1 MKLFVRTFFV
11 LVALLTA
18 TVSQAQFYN
27 GSRQQFGKNRVQYQ
41 DFLWQQYKFGALET
55 YFYKGG
61 RDVAR
66 YTAISA
72 HKHLKDLERVFDF
85 ALDERLQFVVY
96 NSLTDFRQSNI
107 GLSNEEQFNI
117 GGVTRIVGTKIFVY
131 NEGDRALLD
140 KQVRSGIAQVM
151 LDQMMYGGNWREVIR
166 NSTLLNLPEWY
177 TKGLVDHVGRGWDAE
192 TEMRI
197 KDGVLTG
204 RFDKFNRLEGDEA
217 ALAGH
222 MIWRYVSDVYGESV
236 VPNILYMTRVSRNAE
251 SGFLFVLGVSL
262 KTLSEECVAYY
273 RDRFTEQDRLRKPL
287 VFDEFPMKH
296 KRTIAYTQFEV
307 SPNGRYAAWV
317 SNELGRY
324 KVFVYDISNKKRT
337 VIARGEHRLN
347 RIIDKSYPVLAW
359 HPGSRGLSY
368 IVERKGE
375 PFMRT
380 YSLDDKKTT
389 VKPVLN
395 VEKVLDL
402 AYSPDGQTIVF
413 SAVREG
419 RTDLYLHYIIGNRQE
434 QLTDDQWD
442 DLDPRF
448 TSDGTQLIFSSD
460 RTDDTLRA
468 NGDVALTAGM
478 KDIFLYD
485 LDTRSLLLTRLSNTP
500 SANET
505 SPAAFDSASYTYLS
519 DAGGTMNRW
528 LVRYDSAV
536 SHVDT
541 TVHYRYFTRNERVT
555 DFNRGALDQEVD
567 ARGGRYSELF
577 FSEGKYRFHV
587 GRTDEGRTAQQ
598 NATDPGAPDPR
609 GTPGG
614 GAVTDDM
621 SPVLKV
627 DPLVPRVAKPDEVDV
642 SNYRF
647 LGETDAPA
655 NGSGTNTAGNTV
667 MDQGGTVVARV
678 DSAQKAF
685 AFPEQR
691 NYNLNFT
698 TDEVQSQ
705 VDNSYNNG
713 FYQPING
720 ADNLNPGLSGL
731 IKMAVSDLF
740 EDHKIVGGY
749 RLALDLNNNDWMLQ
763 YINLKR
769 RVDKDITFTRQA
781 IQSFIGFNVVKTH
794 THVFTYRM
802 TYPFNELSSVRLS
815 LIERYDRRVFQSTDL
830 FSLQERNQYDITSGV
845 KLEYVFDSSLPRG
858 LNLWTGWKA
867 KLFGE
872 YYRSVDENTG
882 EMTVLGLDLRHSLR
896 VHREIIWVNRLA
908 GSSSI
913 GARRV
918 LFFLGGVDN
927 WLFPRFDP
935 SIPIDFTQPYFY
947 QGLSTP
953 VRGFFYNAR
962 NGNSFG
968 VLNSE
973 LRVPIFRWLMNRP
986 IRSDFLHNF
995 QVATFVDAGAAWT
1008 GPDPYSSENTFNT
1021 TTYENNPLT
1030 ITVDNQREPIVA
1042 GYGFG
1047 LRTRLLGYFVR
1058 TDWAWGID
1066 DGVILD
1072 PVFYFSL
1079 SLDI

>member
-1 MKLFVRTFFV
+1 MRFFHRIPITTT
-11 LVALLTA
+11 ALLVVGMA
-18 TVSQAQFYN
+18 MGQFYN
-27 GSRQQFGKNRVQYQ
+27 GSRQEFGKNRVQYQ
-41 DFLWQQYKFGALET
+41 DFLWQHYKFGALET

-72 HKHLKDLERVFDF
+72 HRHLKQLEQTFDY

-107 GLSNEEQFNI
+107 GLSNDEQFNI

-151 LDQMMYGGNWREVIR
+151 LDQMMYGGNWREVIK

-177 TKGLVDHVGRGWDAE
+177 TKGLIDHVGRGWDAQIE
-192 TEMRI
+192 SRV
-197 KDGVLTG
+197 KDGVLSG
-204 RFDKFNRLEGDEA
+204 RFDKFNRLEGEEA
-217 ALAGH
+217 ELAGH

-273 RDRFTEQDRLRKPL
+273 RDRFVAQDRDRKAM
-287 VFDEFPMKH
+287 VADELPVRN
-296 KRTIAYTQFEV
+296 KRTIGYTQFEV

-324 KVFVYDISNKKRT
+324 KVYVYDISNKKRK
-337 VIARGEHRLN
+337 VIVRGEHRLN

-359 HPGSRGLSY
+359 HPNSRGLSY
-368 IVERKGE
+368 IIEKKGE
-375 PFMRT
+375 PFLRT
-380 YSLDDKKTT
+380 YSLDDKKTS

-402 AYSPDGQTIVF
+402 AYSPDGQNIVF

-419 RTDLYLHYIIGNRQE
+419 RTDLYLYYIIGNRQE

-448 TSDGTQLIFSSD
+448 VDNGSRIIFSSD
-460 RTDDTLRA
+460 RTDDTLRT
-468 NGDVALTAGM
+468 GGEVALTQGM
-478 KDIFLYD
+478 KDIFLFD
-485 LDTRSLLLTRLSNTP
+485 LSTRSPLLTRLSNTP
-500 SANET
+500 SASET
-505 SPAAFDSASYTYLS
+505 KPAAFDSVNYTFLS
-519 DAGGTMNRW
+519 DAGGSVNRW
-528 LVRYDSAV
+528 LVHYDSAV
-536 SHVDT
+536 SRVDT
-541 TVHYRYFTRNERVT
+541 TVHYRYFTRNERLT
-555 DFNRGALDQEVD
+555 NYNRSILEQEVD
-567 ARGGRYSELF
+567 ARSGRYSELSF
-577 FSEGKYRFHV
+577 TDGAYRFHM
-587 GRTDEGRTAQQ
+587 GRTDEGRTAQ
-598 NATDPGAPDPR
+598 NDAGTDAGPDQR
-609 GTPGG
+609 GTATG

-621 SPVLKV
+621 SPVVKV
-627 DPLVPRVAKPDEVDV
+627 DPVVPRTPAVDEVDV

-647 LGETDAPA
+647 TDDSADPA
-655 NGSGTNTAGNTV
+655 
-667 MDQGGTVVARV
+667 GGTGAGDGSVAADGAPVLAKR
-678 DSAQKAF
+678 DSVHKAF

-698 TDEVQSQ
+698 TDEVLTQ
-705 VDNSYNNG
+705 VDNSYSNG

-720 ADNLNPGLSGL
+720 ADNLNPGLSAVT
-731 IKMAVSDLF
+731 KMAISDLF
-740 EDHKIVGGY
+740 EDRKIVGGY
-749 RLALDLNNNDWMLQ
+749 RLALDLNNNDWLLQ
-763 YINLKR
+763 YTNLKN
-769 RVDKDITFTRQA
+769 RVDKEITFQRQA
-781 IQSFIGFNVVKTH
+781 LQTFIGFNVLKIHTH
-794 THVFTYRM
+794 TLNFKFS
-802 TYPFNELSSVRLS
+802 YPFSELSSVRLTFM
-815 LIERYDRRVFQSTDL
+815 ERYDRLVFQSTDIN
-830 FSLQERNQYDITSGV
+830 SLRAKNDNDITTGV

-867 KLFGE
+867 KVFGE
-872 YYRSVDENTG
+872 YYINPDEKES
-882 EMTVLGLDLRHSLR
+882 EMTVVGLDIRHSMR

-913 GARRV
+913 GNRRV

-927 WLFPRFDP
+927 WIFPKFDT
-935 SIPIDFTQPYFY
+935 SIPIDVSQPFYY
-947 QGLSTP
+947 QGLATP
-953 VRGFFYNAR
+953 VRGFFYNVR

-968 VLNSE
+968 VWNSE
-973 LRVPIFRWLMNRP
+973 LRVPLFRWLLNRP
-986 IRSDFLHNF
+986 IRSDFFHNF
-995 QVATFVDAGAAWT
+995 QLATFVDAGAAWT
-1008 GPDPYSSENTFNT
+1008 GPDPYSPENSFNT
-1021 TTYENNPLT
+1021 QVYDNNPLT
-1030 ITVDNQREPIVA
+1030 ITIKNQREPIVA

-1047 LRTRLLGYFVR
+1047 MRTRLLGYYVR
-1058 TDWAWGID
+1058 ADWAWGID
-1066 DGVILD
+1066 DGVILP

-1079 SLDI
+1079 ALDI